1 MHNFEYHNATRIVFG
16 KETIARLA
24 DLVPADARVLFA
36 FGGGSIRRNG
46 VYDQVKQALGARVVE
61 EFQGIEPNPRYET
74 LMRAVELVRE
84 EKLDFM
90 LAVGGGSVV
99 DGVKFIAAA
108 AVYAGDDPWRMM
120 ADHGASVKAALP
132 MGVVLTL
139 PATGSE
145 MNNTAVVT
153 RESTKDKLH
162 FASPHV
168 LPKFSILD
176 PETTFSLPPHQVA
189 NGVVDAFV
197 HVMEQYMTYP
207 VGAALQD
214 RQAEGILLTLIEQG
228 PKAMERPDDYA
239 VRANIMW
246 TATQA
251 LNGLI
256 GVGVPQDWAT
266 HMIGHEIT
274 ALYGLDH
281 AVTLAIVLPGL
292 LRHKK
297 NEKREKL
304 LQYAGR
310 VWGVTSGTEDE
321 RIEAGIARTE
331 EFFRL
336 MGLRTK
342 LSEHDIPA
350 SDATRIA
357 KARERHGLPLGERG
371 DIGVRDIVAILERCA

>member
-1 MHNFEYHNATRIVFG
+1 M
-16 KETIARLA
+16 
-24 DLVPADARVLFA
+24 
-36 FGGGSIRRNG
+36 
-46 VYDQVKQALGARVVE
+46 
-61 EFQGIEPNPRYET
+61 
-74 LMRAVELVRE
+74 
-84 EKLDFM
+84 
-90 LAVGGGSVV
+90 
-99 DGVKFIAAA
+99 
-108 AVYAGDDPWRMM
+108 
-120 ADHGASVKAALP
+120 KAALP
-132 MGVVLTL
+132 IGVVLTL

-145 MNNTAVVT
+145 MNVNSVVT
-153 RESTKDKLH
+153 RESTKEKLY
-162 FASPHV
+162 FGSPHV

-214 RQAEGILLTLIEQG
+214 RQAEAILLTLIDQG

-292 LRHKK
+292 LRHKS

-304 LQYAGR
+304 LQYAER

-321 RIEAGIARTE
+321 RIEAAITRTE

-371 DIGVRDIVAILERCA
+371 DIGVQDIVAILERCA